1 MGRNIRKT
9 PKILGLDIS
18 TKTIGFALF
27 EEKDMSLLELTHFSP
42 IVKPR
47 PDDLIEELIKKS
59 DSFEK
64 RLLEYKNIGIKMVVI
79 EQPLLTSN
87 NIYTVGTLM
96 RFNALVSKVVYDVL
110 GVVPKY
116 ISTYDSR
123 KYAYPNLYAEN
134 SKGKKVLFGGYP
146 KGCDKKHIIW
156 EQVAEKEPQI
166 TWLYTRNNTLKKE
179 NFDMTDAYTCVMGYV
194 NYLKE
199 KEEKEQKG

>member
-1 MGRNIRKT
+1 MRRNIQKN
-9 PKILGLDIS
+9 PKVLGLDIS

-27 EEKDMSLLELTHFSP
+27 DKKDMTLMELTHFSP

-47 PDDLIEELIKKS
+47 PDDLIEELIKKA
-59 DSFEK
+59 DAFEK
-64 RLLEYKNIGIKMVVI
+64 KLETYKGMGIELVVI

-96 RFNALVSKVVYDVL
+96 RFNALVSKIVYDTL

-123 KYAYPNLYAEN
+123 KHAYPELFAEN
-134 SKGKKVLFGGYP
+134 DKGKQVLFGAYP
-146 KGCDKKHIIW
+146 KGCDKKQIIW
-156 EQVAEKEPQI
+156 EKVAEREPQI

-179 NFDMTDAYTCVMGYV
+179 NYDMTDAYTCVLGYV
-194 NYLKE
+194 NAKS
-199 KEEKEQKG
+199 QKSE

>member
-1 MGRNIRKT
+1 MRRNIRRT

-27 EEKDMSLLELTHFSP
+27 EKSDMSLLELTHFSP
-42 IVKPR
+42 IIKPR
-47 PDDLIEELIKKS
+47 PDDLIEELIKKA
-59 DSFEK
+59 DSFQK
-64 RLLEYKNIGIKMVVI
+64 KLESYKNMGIEMVVI

-96 RFNALVSKVVYDVL
+96 RFNALVSKVVFDVL
-110 GVVPKY
+110 GVIPKY

-123 KYAYPNLYAEN
+123 KYAYPELYAEN
-134 SKGKKVLFGGYP
+134 AKGKKVLFGGYP

-156 EQVAEKEPQI
+156 EKVAEKEPQI

-179 NFDMTDAYTCVMGYV
+179 NFDMTDAYTCVLGYV
-194 NYLKE
+194 NVLKE
-199 KEEKEQKG
+199 KEEKGG

>member
-9 PKILGLDIS
+9 PKLLGLDIS
-18 TKTIGFALF
+18 TKTIGLALF
-27 EEKDMSLLELTHFSP
+27 EKKDMSLLELTHFSP

-59 DSFEK
+59 NSFEK
-64 RLLEYKNIGIKMVVI
+64 RLGEYKNMGVELVVI

-87 NIYTVGTLM
+87 NVYTVGTLM
-96 RFNALVSKVVYDVL
+96 RFNALISKVVFDVL

-134 SKGKKVLFGGYP
+134 DKGKKVLFGGYP

-179 NFDMTDAYTCVMGYV
+179 NFDMTDAYTCVLGYM
-194 NYLKE
+194 NFLKE
-199 KEEKEQKG
+199 KEEKGE

>member
-64 RLLEYKNIGIKMVVI
+64 RLLEYKNIGIRMVVI

-134 SKGKKVLFGGYP
+134 AKGKKVLFGGYP

-179 NFDMTDAYTCVMGYV
+179 NFDMTDAYTCVLGYV

>member
-1 MGRNIRKT
+1 MIPSQKKS
-9 PKILGLDIS
+9 PKLLGLDIS

-27 EEKDMSLLELTHFSP
+27 EKSDMSLLELTHYSP
-42 IVKPR
+42 IIKPR
-47 PDDLIEELIKKS
+47 PEDLIEELIKKADAFS
-59 DSFEK
+59 KKLTTYQD
-64 RLLEYKNIGIKMVVI
+64 IGIEMVVI
-79 EQPLLTSN
+79 EQPLLNSN

-96 RFNALVSKVVYDVL
+96 KFNALVSKIVYDVL

-134 SKGKKVLFGGYP
+134 VRGKKVLFGGYP

-179 NFDMTDAYTCVMGYV
+179 NFDMTDAYTCVLGYV
-194 NYLKE
+194 NVLKE
-199 KEEKEQKG
+199 KEEKGE

>member
-1 MGRNIRKT
+1 MRRNIQKN
-9 PKILGLDIS
+9 PKVLGLDIS

-27 EEKDMSLLELTHFSP
+27 DKKDMTLMELTHFSP

-47 PDDLIEELIKKS
+47 PDDLIEELIKKA
-59 DSFEK
+59 DAFEK
-64 RLLEYKNIGIKMVVI
+64 KLETYKDMGIELVVI

-96 RFNALVSKVVYDVL
+96 RFNALVSKIVYDTL

-123 KYAYPNLYAEN
+123 KHAYPELFAEN
-134 SKGKKVLFGGYP
+134 DKGKQVLFGAYS
-146 KGCDKKHIIW
+146 KGCDKKQIIW
-156 EQVAEKEPQI
+156 EKVAEREPQI

-179 NFDMTDAYTCVMGYV
+179 NYDMTDAYTCVLGYV
-194 NYLKE
+194 NAKS
-199 KEEKEQKG
+199 QKSE